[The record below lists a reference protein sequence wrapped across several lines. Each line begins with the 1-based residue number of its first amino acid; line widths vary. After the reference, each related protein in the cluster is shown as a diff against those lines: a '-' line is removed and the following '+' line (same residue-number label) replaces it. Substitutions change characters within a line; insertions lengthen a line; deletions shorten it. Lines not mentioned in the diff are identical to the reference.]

1 MKRLR
6 VLHTLYGLLAQLVEH
21 WIPNPKA
28 IGSIP
33 VGFTFSFCFSRMES
47 SFEYSGS
54 IVEIERIEREK
65 AIFYADYCYLMML
78 SL

>member
-1 MKRLR
+1 
-6 VLHTLYGLLAQLVEH
+6 
-21 WIPNPKA
+21 
-28 IGSIP
+28 
-33 VGFTFSFCFSRMES
+33 MES